1 MKLFSVVLFAATAA
15 AATIPMPLNEADV
28 EILRARGVSEVCM
41 LFDPCH
47 DLSCRFHWLYT
58 LPVSPY
64 PLTQAP
70 TTASLTPLTQ
80 ADIAHALH
88 PSPANPVAS
97 LLRRNIDADGEVQPS
112 HYLSPHPHI
121 TRRWEGAGDM
131 SAVEHDSSLTP
142 AHKEHKIAIFH
153 FMDNLMSGH
162 LSGIAAGTGGTA
174 LRKRDA
180 EVDEEKRSYV
190 GGGSQANK
198 FSSFGFMNG
207 GMPRIMSWR
216 GGRKGHGANSANV
229 NSNANANNNNKA
241 LSTTTTSSSSANANA
256 NSAVKANSNAIKVTR
271 VEEELTRPERWVYR
285 W

>member
-1 MKLFSVVLFAATAA
+1 MKLFNVVLFAATAA
-15 AATIPMPLNEADV
+15 AAAIPMPLNEADV
-28 EILRARGVSEVCM
+28 EILRARGVSE
-41 LFDPCH
+41 
-47 DLSCRFHWLYT
+47 
-58 LPVSPY
+58 
-64 PLTQAP
+64 
-70 TTASLTPLTQ
+70 

-271 VEEELTRPERWVYR
+271 AEEELTRPERWVYR